1 MTAGGGPDQAK
12 DGFRTVVV
20 GIRGRA
26 ASGRQRFTNFS
37 RACGRDQFPLCRIR
51 TDRTMTRFGLC
62 NARAGFYE

>member
-1 MTAGGGPDQAK
+1 MVA
-12 DGFRTVVV
+12 V
-20 GIRGRA
+20 GIRGLA

-37 RACGRDQFPLCRIR
+37 RVGSLDRFPLCHIR